1 MDALLKIAELAE
13 RSGVTIATLKHYL
26 REGLIAPVKK
36 TGRTMSWYD
45 ERTVARVRVI
55 KELQQRQFL
64 PLELIKRTLASE
76 SEPDELAAAN
86 AIAGVLAK
94 HRGDRRL
101 TWAELVERGVEPREL
116 DWLETAQLAVPD
128 PVDHTY
134 SGDDLALLQ
143 TLGAARKAGISPVM
157 LPFDIL
163 REYLAALRRLVE
175 VELQMFRAGVLGRA
189 DGAAVPELT
198 AAATELSERLVVLL
212 RRKLLLPT
220 LHRVIEED
228 RHDPVDHR
236 PAAPGRV
243 RNAKRQPRATPRRT
257 TVRNQRRRA

>member
-45 ERTVARVRVI
+45 DRTVARVRVI

-64 PLELIKRTLASE
+64 PLDLIKRTLATDSV
-76 SEPDELAAAN
+76 PDELAAAN
-86 AIAGVLAK
+86 AIAGVLEK
-94 HRGDRRL
+94 HRGNRAL
-101 TWAELVERGVEPREL
+101 TRGELIERGVDPREL
-116 DWLETAQLAVPD
+116 DWLAAAQLAVPTGAD
-128 PVDHTY
+128 QTY

-157 LPFDIL
+157 LPFEIL

-175 VELQMFRAGVLGRA
+175 VELQMFRAGVLKRA
-189 DGAAVPELT
+189 EGADVPELT
-198 AAATELSERLVVLL
+198 TAAAELSERLVVLL

-228 RHDPVDHR
+228 RDDQVDHR
-236 PAAPGRV
+236 PAALGRV
-243 RNAKRQPRATPRRT
+243 RNAKRQSHVKPGRAVAKRA
-257 TVRNQRRRA
+257 RRA